1 MAREYTVMR
10 LGKGKKKIEL
20 CLERRIRKYGY
31 AGLIISNLFQ
41 EEIIIRVNESRLDE
55 YCIRRGYISA
65 REDGT
70 HPKIIIDT
78 DSFNGIKRGVIAD
91 RFMLFHEI
99 GHYCCGHLTN
109 PPELEAEFSKRIEHL
124 ENDEVSADEVAA
136 DCFAAEYLGPEQ
148 VILALQEAMEQRMTN
163 DLFYGTADD
172 PISKM
177 AIYEYQLRIDA
188 VNERFGLLE
197 EDEKYY

>member
-10 LGKGKKKIEL
+10 FGKRKKKIEL
-20 CLERRIRKYGY
+20 CLERRIRKNSY
-31 AGLIISNLFQ
+31 AGLIISNFFR
-41 EEIIIRVNESRLDE
+41 EEIVILVDDSRLDG

-65 REDGT
+65 LEDGT
-70 HPKIIIDT
+70 HPKIILDT
-78 DSFNGIKRGVIAD
+78 DSFNGIKQGVIAD
-91 RFMLFHEI
+91 RFLLFHEI

-109 PPELEAEFSKRIEHL
+109 PPELEAEFSKRIACL

-148 VILALQEAMEQRMTN
+148 VILVLQEAMGQRMTN
-163 DLFYGTADD
+163 DLFYGMAED

-197 EDEKYY
+197 EDEKHC